1 MPRARGRARSS
12 PAPSTEVIP
21 AAVTQYWDTQF
32 DAGSTVF
39 DDGAFRLSVDPSLA
53 PDRRVMVLVVGA
65 LTRAVVSPDIA
76 AAVGAVASEGD
87 FRSRLEG
94 AGIQLNGA
102 DCLHYLTSPVSA
114 DDQSVRRLTADDA
127 ELFARFETATSE
139 QDRDDAFVELDHW
152 AVFGAVVDGEL
163 VSAASAYPWGA
174 APLAD
179 MGVLTID
186 RARGAGHGRRVI
198 QALSAFALAEGLEP
212 QYRCQLDN
220 AASIAL
226 AERAGFELY
235 GTWDVVAPE

>member
-1 MPRARGRARSS
+1 MPRARVRARSS

-21 AAVTQYWDTQF
+21 AAVTQYWETQF
-32 DAGSTVF
+32 DAGSTAF

-65 LTRAVVSPDIA
+65 LTRAVVTPDIA
-76 AAVGAVASEGD
+76 AAVGAVVSEGD
-87 FRSRLEG
+87 FRSRLKG

-114 DDQSVRRLTADDA
+114 DDLSVRRLTADDA

-179 MGVLTID
+179 MGVLTVD

-198 QALSAFALAEGLEP
+198 QALGAFALAEGLEP